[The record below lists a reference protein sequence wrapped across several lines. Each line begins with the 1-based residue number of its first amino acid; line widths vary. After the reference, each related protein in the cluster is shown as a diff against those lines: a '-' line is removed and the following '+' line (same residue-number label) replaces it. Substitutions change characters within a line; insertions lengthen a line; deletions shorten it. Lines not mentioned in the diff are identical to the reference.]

1 MMMTIISHCDHNY
14 TSPVFIK
21 FGNKNILLLKGH
33 VLINTAQPPGLGLGV
48 RLFLG
53 LGTEPLISPLTR
65 GIATGRLLTMST
77 KHKVKIYIY
86 ECVLA
91 KKEL

>member
-1 MMMTIISHCDHNY
+1 MSHGDDNY
-14 TSPVFIK
+14 TSPVFIN

-33 VLINTAQPPGLGLGV
+33 ILINTALPAGLGLCV
-48 RLFLG
+48 RLFLRQG
-53 LGTEPLISPLTR
+53 MEPLISPLTH
-65 GIATGRLLTMST
+65 GIATGRLLTMSA

-91 KKEL
+91 K